1 MSKIFVIMGK
11 SATGKDTV
19 YQRIIKSKELMLK
32 TAVGYTTRPIRK
44 GERNGVEYRFVTV
57 EEMKNLKEKGLI
69 IEHRSYQTV
78 HGEWNYFTVND
89 DQITLG
95 TNDYLLISTLEGF
108 VQIRKYFGDDVVI
121 PFYIEVA
128 DDIRLERSII
138 RERKQEKPKYAE
150 ICRRYL
156 ADEEDFSEEK
166 LKEANVIKRYKNIDL
181 TDCINEIIKDIKSY
195 QKLS

>member
-19 YQRIIKSKELMLK
+19 YQRIIESKELMLK

-69 IEHRSYQTV
+69 IEHRSYQAV

-138 RERKQEKPKYAE
+138 RERKQEEPKYAE
-150 ICRRYL
+150 VCRRYL

-166 LKEANVIKRYKNIDL
+166 LKEANVIKRYKNNDL

>member
-19 YQRIIKSKELMLK
+19 YKKLIESKELMLK

-44 GERNGVEYRFVTV
+44 GEKNGVEYRFVTV
-57 EEMKNLKEKGLI
+57 RELEALREKDLI

-78 HGEWNYFTVND
+78 HGEWHYFTVND
-89 DQITLG
+89 EQIILG
-95 TNDYLLISTLEGF
+95 EQDYLLISTLEGF
-108 VQIRKYFGDDVVI
+108 LQIRDYFGKDMVV

-128 DDIRLERSII
+128 DDVRLERSII
-138 RERKQEKPKYAE
+138 RERKQEKPRYAE

-156 ADEEDFSEEK
+156 ADEEDFAEDK
-166 LKEANVIKRYKNIDL
+166 LMEANIIKRYKNVEL
-181 TDCINEIIKDIKSY
+181 KECIAEIMKDIKSH
-195 QKLS
+195 QL

>member
-19 YQRIIKSKELMLK
+19 FQRIIESKELMLK

-138 RERKQEKPKYAE
+138 RERKQEEPKYAE
-150 ICRRYL
+150 VCRRYL

-166 LKEANVIKRYKNIDL
+166 LKEANVIKRYKNNDL

>member
-19 YQRIIKSKELMLK
+19 YKKLIEPKEPMLK

-57 EEMKNLKEKGLI
+57 SEMENLKENGLI
-69 IEHRSYQTV
+69 IEHRSYDTV
-78 HGEWNYFTVND
+78 HGEWHYFTVND
-89 DQITLG
+89 EQIILG
-95 TNDYLLISTLEGF
+95 KNDYLLISTLEGF
-108 VQIRKYFGDDVVI
+108 VQIRKYFGKDTVI
-121 PFYIEVA
+121 PIYIEVA

-138 RERKQEKPKYAE
+138 RERKQENPKYAE
-150 ICRRYL
+150 VCRRYL

-166 LKEANVIKRYKNIDL
+166 LMDANIMKRYKNVDL
-181 TDCINEIIKDIKSY
+181 NECINEIVNDIKSF
-195 QKLS
+195 QI

>member
-19 YQRIIKSKELMLK
+19 YQRIIESKELMLK

-138 RERKQEKPKYAE
+138 RERKQEEPKYAE
-150 ICRRYL
+150 VCRRYL

-166 LKEANVIKRYKNIDL
+166 LKEANVIKRYKNNDL